1 MKKVEDN
8 QEEMKQAEETKAM
21 ENQAEETKTEAV
33 EASETPA
40 EEKKTE
46 EILPAVAEKAEET
59 ELTELSADAEIAAEP
74 EANTLSALFTPSDI
88 AVPSKEETETE
99 EAEEVDEKEV
109 KRKKSVKKKTVAS
122 EVMDWLRTI
131 CIGVI
136 AGVLLVVF
144 VVQRD
149 NVYGDSMNPTLES
162 GDVLF
167 TQKIS
172 TYFKKYERGD
182 IVVLNGQGMEG
193 YSKSEYLI
201 KRVVGLPGE
210 TVKIADGNVYIKPM
224 GHSDY
229 YILQENYL
237 EDGVKTTMMDYGT
250 AHGYNEVK
258 LAENEYFC
266 LGDNRPVSNDSRN
279 LGPFTAD
286 RIVAVAVFRVFPFNK
301 IRTF

>member
-8 QEEMKQAEETKAM
+8 QEEKKQLEEQTEKVQS
-21 ENQAEETKTEAV
+21 EVTKTE
-33 EASETPA
+33 ET
-40 EEKKTE
+40 
-46 EILPAVAEKAEET
+46 LPAVAEEKAEL
-59 ELTELSADAEIAAEP
+59 ELTELSADEDVASEPVNKALSTEVENKEIAEP
-74 EANTLSALFTPSDI
+74 S
-88 AVPSKEETETE
+88 E
-99 EAEEVDEKEV
+99 EAEAAEAEEEVDEAELK
-109 KRKKSVKKKTVAS
+109 KKKSVKKKAVAS
-122 EVMDWLRTI
+122 EVMDWIRTI

-144 VVQRD
+144 VIQRD

-172 TYFKKYERGD
+172 TYFKTFSRGD
-182 IVVLNGQGMEG
+182 IVVLNGKGMEG
-193 YSKSEYLI
+193 YSKKEYLI
-201 KRVVGLPGE
+201 KRVIGLPGE

-237 EDGVKTTMMDYGT
+237 EEGVKTTMMDYGT
-250 AHGYNEVK
+250 AHGYNEIK
-258 LAENEYFC
+258 LGDNEYFC

-286 RIVAVAVFRVFPFNK
+286 RIVAVAVFRAFPFNK

>member
-1 MKKVEDN
+1 MKKVEEKKLSVVEDN
-8 QEEMKQAEETKAM
+8 ETK
-21 ENQAEETKTEAV
+21 
-33 EASETPA
+33 
-40 EEKKTE
+40 
-46 EILPAVAEKAEET
+46 
-59 ELTELSADAEIAAEP
+59 ELAELSAD
-74 EANTLSALFTPSDI
+74 
-88 AVPSKEETETE
+88 
-99 EAEEVDEKEV
+99 EEVAATSDNSELSTEVDTSAEAKTNDDALSEKPEQKEDEKT
-109 KRKKSVKKKTVAS
+109 KKIKKKTAVS
-122 EVMDWLRTI
+122 EAMDWLRTI
-131 CIGVI
+131 CIGVL

-172 TYFKKYERGD
+172 TYFKKYDRGD
-182 IVVLNGQGMEG
+182 IVVLDGSNMEG

-201 KRVVGLPGE
+201 KRIVGLPGE
-210 TVKIADGNVYIKPM
+210 TVKIADGCVYIKPM

-237 EDGVKTTMMDYGT
+237 PEGVKTTMMDYGT
-250 AHGYNEVK
+250 AHGYNEIK
-258 LAENEYFC
+258 LGEDEYFC

-279 LGPFTAD
+279 LGPFKEN
-286 RIVAVAVFRVFPFNK
+286 RIVAVAVLRVFPFNT

>member
-8 QEEMKQAEETKAM
+8 QEEKKQLEEQNEKVQAEV
-21 ENQAEETKTEAV
+21 TKTE
-33 EASETPA
+33 ET
-40 EEKKTE
+40 
-46 EILPAVAEKAEET
+46 LPAVAEEKAEL
-59 ELTELSADAEIAAEP
+59 ELTELSADEEVASEPVNKALSTEVENKEIAEP
-74 EANTLSALFTPSDI
+74 S
-88 AVPSKEETETE
+88 E
-99 EAEEVDEKEV
+99 EAEAAEAEEKVDEAELK
-109 KRKKSVKKKTVAS
+109 KKKSVKKKTVAS
-122 EVMDWLRTI
+122 EVMDWIRTI

-144 VVQRD
+144 VIQRD

-172 TYFKKYERGD
+172 TYFKTFNRGD
-182 IVVLNGQGMEG
+182 IVVLNGKGMEG
-193 YSKSEYLI
+193 YSKKEYLI
-201 KRVVGLPGE
+201 KRVIGLPGE

-237 EDGVKTTMMDYGT
+237 EEGVKTTMMDYGT
-250 AHGYNEVK
+250 AHGYNEIK
-258 LAENEYFC
+258 LGDNEYFC

-286 RIVAVAVFRVFPFNK
+286 RIVAVAVFRAFPFNK

>member
-8 QEEMKQAEETKAM
+8 QEEKKQLEEQTEKVQAEV
-21 ENQAEETKTEAV
+21 TKTE
-33 EASETPA
+33 ET
-40 EEKKTE
+40 
-46 EILPAVAEKAEET
+46 LPAVAEEKAEL
-59 ELTELSADAEIAAEP
+59 ELTELSADEDVASEPVNKALSTEVENKEIAEP
-74 EANTLSALFTPSDI
+74 S
-88 AVPSKEETETE
+88 E
-99 EAEEVDEKEV
+99 EAEAAEAEEKVDEAELK
-109 KRKKSVKKKTVAS
+109 KKKSVKKKTVAS

-144 VVQRD
+144 VIQRD

-172 TYFKKYERGD
+172 TYFKTFNRGD
-182 IVVLNGQGMEG
+182 IVVLNGKGMEG
-193 YSKSEYLI
+193 YSKKEYLI
-201 KRVVGLPGE
+201 KRVIGLPGE

-237 EDGVKTTMMDYGT
+237 EEGVKTTMMDYGT
-250 AHGYNEVK
+250 AHGYNEIK
-258 LAENEYFC
+258 LGDNEYFC

-286 RIVAVAVFRVFPFNK
+286 RIVAVAVFRAFPFNK